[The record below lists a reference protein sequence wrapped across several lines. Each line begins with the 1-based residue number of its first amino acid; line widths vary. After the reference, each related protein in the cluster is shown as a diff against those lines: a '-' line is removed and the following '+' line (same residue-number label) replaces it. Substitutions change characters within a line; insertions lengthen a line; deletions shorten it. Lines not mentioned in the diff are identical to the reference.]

1 MPPVVF
7 LAVIGAGCYAGY
19 KLFSKLMIQAQTP
32 PKSETERLRREA
44 AARAARTRDLGAL
57 ELDENT
63 GVYRPKSG
71 A

>member
-19 KLFSKLMIQAQTP
+19 KLFSNLMIQARTP

-44 AARAARTRDLGAL
+44 EARASRTRDLGAL

-63 GVYRPKSG
+63 GVYKPKSS

>member
-7 LAVIGAGCYAGY
+7 LAVVGAGFYAGY
-19 KLFSKLMIQAQTP
+19 KLLSKLMIQAQTP

-44 AARAARTRDLGAL
+44 AAHAARTRDLGKL
-57 ELDENT
+57 EWDEAS
-63 GVYRPKSG
+63 GSYRPKSG

>member
-7 LAVIGAGCYAGY
+7 LAVVGAGCYAGY
-19 KLFSKLMIQAQTP
+19 KFFSKLMIQARTP
-32 PKSETERLRREA
+32 SKSETERLRREA
-44 AARAARTRDLGAL
+44 AARAGRTRDLGAL
-57 ELDENT
+57 ELDETT